1 MRAIENLEDLIYGYG
16 KEEEFEIEL
25 SIRPE
30 LDDGEVDTFFKE
42 KGIEIQCSWGKIKV
56 NRERG
61 LDVI

>member
-30 LDDGEVDTFFKE
+30 IDDGEVEAFFKE
-42 KGIEIQCSWGKIKV
+42 KGIEIQCHWGKIKV
-56 NRERG
+56 KRELG
-61 LDVI
+61 LDLI